1 MAQRLARAQ
10 GGVIVKAGAVWG
22 TKGRLSAFA
31 AICSAGFFECAG
43 QRPMP
48 HPKEQTAS
56 DMLGQDAEPD
66 RGAAEGF
73 FCEVLG
79 FWFE

>member
-1 MAQRLARAQ
+1 
-10 GGVIVKAGAVWG
+10 
-22 TKGRLSAFA
+22 
-31 AICSAGFFECAG
+31 
-43 QRPMP
+43 MP
-48 HPKEQTAS
+48 HPKKQTAS

-73 FCEVLG
+73 VCEVLG